1 MVNGT
6 PRRTRNGLTV
16 VGLRRSF
23 LPLEDI
29 EDGLVVDAE
38 AGTKLGTPFKD
49 LVYFLAVELSSL
61 FEDDVKVDRDAVR
74 AGGSSRSAVDVEGL
88 EMSRYNPCASF
99 CNTPPPEFAKICLC
113 PNGAYS

>member
-74 AGGSSRSAVDVEGL
+74 AGGSSRSAVDMKGL
-88 EMSRYNPCASF
+88 
-99 CNTPPPEFAKICLC
+99 
-113 PNGAYS
+113 